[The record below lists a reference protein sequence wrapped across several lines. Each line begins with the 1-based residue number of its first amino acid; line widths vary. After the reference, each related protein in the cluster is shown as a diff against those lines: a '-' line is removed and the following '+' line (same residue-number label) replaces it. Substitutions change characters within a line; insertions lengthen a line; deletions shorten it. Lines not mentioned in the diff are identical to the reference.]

1 MPARPLNDDL
11 QNLAAAAAALYIN
24 QGLYAVWKRK
34 REKGEKEENFRQ

>member
-11 QNLAAAAAALYIN
+11 QNLAAAALYIN